1 MRISDWSSDV
11 CSSDLSADEAQALVD
26 ELNVLRPDSAM
37 LQLADLADSATLAPL
52 ADAAH
57 ARWRRLDAL
66 VNNASSYFATAFGT
80 IDDAQLDDLLA
91 SNLRAPLLRSDEHPS
106 ELQYIMRNST
116 AVFCFTKK

>member
-1 MRISDWSSDV
+1 
-11 CSSDLSADEAQALVD
+11 
-26 ELNVLRPDSAM
+26 M

-91 SNLRAPLLRSDEHPS
+91 SNLRAPLLLTQACVKHFGDGAAVINLPDVQKAQP
-106 ELQYIMRNST
+106 LPPNAAST
-116 AVFCFTKK
+116 QENRRL

>member
-1 MRISDWSSDV
+1 
-11 CSSDLSADEAQALVD
+11 
-26 ELNVLRPDSAM
+26 M

-91 SNLRAPLLRSDEHPS
+91 SNLRAPLLLTQARSEEHTS
-106 ELQYIMRNST
+106 ELQSLMRTSY
-116 AVFCFTKK
+116 AVFCLKKKRQQTTLTRIHQTHTYT